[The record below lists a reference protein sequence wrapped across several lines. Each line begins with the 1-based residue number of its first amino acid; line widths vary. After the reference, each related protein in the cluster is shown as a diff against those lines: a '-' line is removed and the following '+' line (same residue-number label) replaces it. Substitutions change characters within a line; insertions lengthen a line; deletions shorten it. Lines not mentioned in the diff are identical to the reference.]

1 MLLRLK
7 RQIAPA
13 ELAAVEATARSL
25 GYECEYLGQKQE
37 LVELHR
43 RADAEGPERPEFAAR
58 FADLAGVAAILDR
71 GDVRDLWS
79 ARDGGQPTVVEA
91 AGARFGGGDISLIA
105 GP

>member
-37 LVELHR
+37 LVKQR
-43 RADAEGPERPEFAAR
+43 SCR
-58 FADLAGVAAILDR
+58 LDR
-71 GDVRDLWS
+71 QTWSSSCAPS
-79 ARDGGQPTVVEA
+79 ARATA
-91 AGARFGGGDISLIA
+91 AAF
-105 GP
+105 